1 MSTISRRA
9 CTTIQRRAARYA
21 PKYARSASSHA
32 HGEHHHHDHHH
43 HEEAHPFTY
52 RQETMTSRP
61 IILTSAAFVALV
73 GMNAAGL
80 FDVKDNKHPITR
92 YIASTIDS
100 RDAIMEENLH
110 RINDAKEEAANYR
123 LESTARKDP
132 VKGVRNPGLAAIGSP
147 TGLPVRPGVDFSDIK
162 PKRLPRDD

>member
-132 VKGVRNPGLAAIGSP
+132 VKGVRNPGLAAIDLNRLTRQVS
-147 TGLPVRPGVDFSDIK
+147 GLYILSLQR
-162 PKRLPRDD
+162 